1 MSKWNDGPNGSYWD
15 IKEKHYETTEYLRY
29 HAKEAVAFALAVETM
44 QKEGINL
51 PKGLHYTDAESQFG
65 EVRKQI
71 GAVVTKAKGLTF
83 DDASPELKKALTKEP
98 KELRDMAIGWEYFDK
113 VCQNQEKRIK
123 DEDVAHIG
131 YYSHYGKA
139 IDVPEIIKKIKDR
152 ESLLSNTKA
161 LKGKEIVD

>member
-1 MSKWNDGPNGSYWD
+1 MSKWNDGPNGSSWD
-15 IKEKHYETTEYLRY
+15 IEKKHDETTEYLRY

-44 QKEGINL
+44 QKEGIDF
-51 PKGLHYTDAESQFG
+51 PKNLHYTDKEPQFG

-113 VCQNQEKRIK
+113 ICQKHKKRIK
-123 DEDVAHIG
+123 DEDVAHID

-139 IDVPEIIKKIKDR
+139 IDVPEIIGKIKAR
-152 ESLLSNTKA
+152 ENKATPTKSND
-161 LKGKEIVD
+161 GINR